1 MASGI
6 LGEPVEDLKIVPWG
20 IIKGKRGEITLAKT
34 LDVTHREIGI
44 AVHAHPTLAEA
55 VMEAALDIDGA
66 AIHQ

>member
-1 MASGI
+1 MADSKYGEI
-6 LGEPVEDLKIVPWG
+6 LGVHILAPEAAEMI
-20 IIKGKRGEITLAKT
+20 GEITLAKT